1 MLTSSEARGISSVWR
16 STSVMEDWRG
26 REQTWL
32 ASVSKDD
39 HFMATSFRGTVLPLE
54 TLDCEPT
61 LLGNQM
67 RSVEKRRSA
76 VIANKDRLVQCSVFK
91 GLGSEDQALTRS
103 TLQSMD
109 TINTAA
115 AVAAAASKQARDQFS
130 CLTAPATFD
139 CAQRVEWRRAVRGSL
154 PSGR

>member
-1 MLTSSEARGISSVWR
+1 
-16 STSVMEDWRG
+16 MEDWRG

-91 GLGSEDQALTRS
+91 GLGSEDQALARSTAVNGHNQHSSSSSSSSLKAGTRS
-103 TLQSMD
+103 VLLSHC
-109 TINTAA
+109 ACHFRLR
-115 AVAAAASKQARDQFS
+115 AASGVEAGGQRK
-130 CLTAPATFD
+130 L
-139 CAQRVEWRRAVRGSL
+139 AQWSL
-154 PSGR
+154 VPVV